1 MKRKTKPTPTVSA
14 DLKVGT
20 IVKILRPNLC
30 AGNYG
35 RIERITDEEYYK
47 EKHYV
52 VRILSIQQT
61 SFQALV
67 KVGEVSIP

>member
-1 MKRKTKPTPTVSA
+1 MKRKTKPTPTIFA

-20 IVKILRPNLC
+20 IVKILRPNME
-30 AGNYG
+30 AGRYG
-35 RIERITDEEYYK
+35 RIERITDEEHYK

-67 KVGEVSIP
+67 KTSEITEI